1 MKKIMGAVLVVTF
14 IFTIVIIANNSDKI
28 PDGWYPAGS
37 NPNEYEMG
45 VDNTI
50 FQSGQW
56 CAYIKSKNPKSD
68 EFGTLMQSISAE
80 NYLGKRLQ
88 LSGYVKSEDV
98 EEWSGIWM
106 RIDGNN
112 NELLGFDNMQDR
124 AIKGTTDWN
133 RYEIVLDVPVS
144 SRTILFGVL
153 LTGEGKVWFD
163 NFELKKVDKSVQ
175 VTNYRKEDKRRTKPI
190 NLDFEE

>member
-1 MKKIMGAVLVVTF
+1 MKKIIGAVIVVVF
-14 IFTIVIIANNSDKI
+14 IFAIVIIANNNYKI

-50 FQSGQW
+50 FQSGQS
-56 CAYIKSKNPKSD
+56 CAYIKSKNPKSN

-80 NYLGKRLQ
+80 NYLEKRLQ
-88 LSGYVKSEDV
+88 LSGYIKSENV
-98 EEWSGIWM
+98 EEWSGMWM
-106 RIDGNN
+106 RIDGESNKR
-112 NELLGFDNMQDR
+112 LGFDNMQDR

-133 RYEIVLDVPVS
+133 KYEIVLDVPVS
-144 SRTILFGVL
+144 SKTILFGVL

-163 NFELKKVDKSVQ
+163 NFELKEVDKSVQ
-175 VTNYRKEDKRRTKPI
+175 VTNRRKEDRGTKPI